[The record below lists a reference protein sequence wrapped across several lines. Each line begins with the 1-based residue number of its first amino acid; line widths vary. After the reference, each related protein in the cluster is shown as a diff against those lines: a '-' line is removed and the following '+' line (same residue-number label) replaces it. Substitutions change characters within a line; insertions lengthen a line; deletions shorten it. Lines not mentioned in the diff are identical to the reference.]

1 MADSSRPSR
10 AITRSHS
17 SGRLINSGATQSASG
32 VRNQPPEPTRLER
45 MEASISSLSTQFS
58 ALMDHL
64 STPVTTDTTPAPHQ
78 NPSRDAL
85 DPTPSPK
92 IVVRNQRLAE
102 VLSVERYRL
111 RNRLPTM
118 TERESSSLTTTSNQ
132 LRPRMEGA
140 YFGGDPPLSVIK
152 YLSQLSRVSIQS
164 QLSEAVVFWIM
175 EDFLLAPAKETF
187 RHQGLRSY
195 PEAVHWLL
203 SSYASESSLEVALR
217 NLTLSQ
223 QSPTET
229 VRSFSLRL
237 QLVVGQVG
245 DLISPAELKTI
256 FTNGLKDQVR
266 SFFLANQSPV
276 ELEQSTPFSVLVTRA
291 EQLEVGMNAL
301 IQQGHV
307 VDRSRISRENVPRSR
322 SPVPQYRVAL
332 TGVETE
338 LDYELGCL
346 MTNDSSGKTC
356 FFCYKPGHFWG
367 ECPYLSS
374 ISREDKSEI
383 TARRV
388 QYFENR
394 RRTEDRTYNRG
405 RARLHDQRNVPNRQP
420 TLLRPGWRVS
430 DGSTVTPSPLW
441 PDTDNNNL
449 SSPSENLDA
458 TPPNHVQQ

>member
-1 MADSSRPSR
+1 
-10 AITRSHS
+10 
-17 SGRLINSGATQSASG
+17 
-32 VRNQPPEPTRLER
+32 
-45 MEASISSLSTQFS
+45 
-58 ALMDHL
+58 
-64 STPVTTDTTPAPHQ
+64 
-78 NPSRDAL
+78 
-85 DPTPSPK
+85 
-92 IVVRNQRLAE
+92 
-102 VLSVERYRL
+102 
-111 RNRLPTM
+111 
-118 TERESSSLTTTSNQ
+118 
-132 LRPRMEGA
+132 
-140 YFGGDPPLSVIK
+140 
-152 YLSQLSRVSIQS
+152 
-164 QLSEAVVFWIM
+164 
-175 EDFLLAPAKETF
+175 
-187 RHQGLRSY
+187 
-195 PEAVHWLL
+195 
-203 SSYASESSLEVALR
+203 
-217 NLTLSQ
+217 
-223 QSPTET
+223 
-229 VRSFSLRL
+229 
-237 QLVVGQVG
+237 
-245 DLISPAELKTI
+245 
-256 FTNGLKDQVR
+256 
-266 SFFLANQSPV
+266 
-276 ELEQSTPFSVLVTRA
+276 
-291 EQLEVGMNAL
+291 MNAL
-301 IQQGHV
+301 VQQGHV

-458 TPPNHVQQ
+458 TPPNPVQQ